1 MSGDGRPRD
10 PLAALLA
17 TQGPASRAF
26 PPSSRYHGLGT
37 RTLGT
42 AAGPVVYLE
51 RRFVPPPERFAD
63 LTVHTVTEGERL
75 DHVAARHLGDPEQF
89 WQLAD
94 ANRALQPEELTAE
107 TGRKLRVTL
116 PAGIPGPAPGEG

>member
-1 MSGDGRPRD
+1 MSDGGRPRD

-17 TQGPASRAF
+17 AQGPASRAF
-26 PPSSRYHGLGT
+26 PPTSRYHALGT
-37 RTLGT
+37 RTLATGAGT
-42 AAGPVVYLE
+42 AVYLE

-63 LTVHTVTEGERL
+63 HAVHVVVQGERL
-75 DHVAARHLGDPEQF
+75 DHVAARRLGDPEQF

-107 TGRKLRVTL
+107 VGRRLRVTL
-116 PAGIPGPAPGEG
+116 PAGIPSPAAGEG

>member
-1 MSGDGRPRD
+1 MSAGGRPRD

-17 TQGPASRAF
+17 AQGPASRAF
-26 PPSSRYHGLGT
+26 PPTSRYHALGT
-37 RTLGT
+37 RTLSTGAGT
-42 AAGPVVYLE
+42 AVYLE

-63 LTVHTVTEGERL
+63 LAVHVVVQGERL
-75 DHVAARHLGDPEQF
+75 DHVAARRIGDPEQF

-107 TGRKLRVTL
+107 VGRRLRVTL
-116 PAGIPGPAPGEG
+116 PAGIPSPAAGEG